1 MANTVWNGSDKSASV
16 TLTGSNLI
24 ATSGAAGT
32 FGVRAADKQI
42 TGKFYWEVTCNII
55 TAANTGIG
63 IMSPSASLSAGFFTS
78 GFTGSC
84 GLIRTGLIYLDGT
97 NTAAAAFGTIANG
110 TVVGIAFDVDARL
123 IWFRL
128 GAGGNWNNNAAYSPV
143 TGTGGVLT
151 KLGLGI
157 PAFPAAIFT
166 ANGDQTT
173 ANFGDSAFVGA
184 VPSGFTSGFTSG
196 ASIPTNALTS
206 QAIAEQW
213 ITTNPILQLTQTFVE
228 QWATVQNVSQQAV
241 VTQMVLEQWASVTVI
256 APPSADQNRVMI
268 LA

>member
-128 GAGGNWNNNAAYSPV
+128 GAAGNWNNNAAYSPV
-143 TGTGGVLT
+143 TGTGGVVT
-151 KLGLGI
+151 NLGRGI
-157 PAFPAAIFT
+157 PAFPAAVFT

-184 VPSGFTSGFTSG
+184 VPAGFTSGFTAG
-196 ASIPTNALTS
+196 ASIPTNTLAT
-206 QAIAEQW
+206 QIAAEQW
-213 ITTNPILQLTQTFVE
+213 LSTDPRAQLTQ
-228 QWATVQNVSQQAV
+228 AV
-241 VTQMVLEQWASVTVI
+241 VEQWASVQSTTGQVVLTTMLI
-256 APPSADQNRVMI
+256 EQWASVDLPVSSQAVRVMV